1 MADDAG
7 TRRRVGRPT
16 GGLDEVRRSL
26 LTAALNRLLETGDP
40 ARVTVAA
47 VVAEAGCTPP
57 ALYHYWPTRDLL
69 LREASA
75 LGWQQFRDSQA
86 VSVLDLVDPVERI
99 RERGRSYVRFAA
111 SHPSLFRVLFLTPE
125 AMAAD
130 RPAAPEGDALADLV
144 ADVATAMRSGAL
156 RPGDPWVTAVA
167 LWSSVHGV
175 AALKAVTPT
184 FPDDMVCAVAATAQ
198 DAVLAGLAA

>member
-1 MADDAG
+1 MADVTR

-16 GGLDEVRRSL
+16 GAGEDLRRSI
-26 LTAALNRLLETGDP
+26 LTAALNLLVETGDP
-40 ARVTVAA
+40 GAVTVSA

-57 ALYHYWPTRDLL
+57 ALYHYWPTRDRL

-86 VSVLDLVDPVERI
+86 VSVRDLTDPVERI

-111 SHPSLFRVLFLTPE
+111 SHPALFRVLFLTPA
-125 AMAAD
+125 AMD
-130 RPAAPEGDALADLV
+130 THGPRAPEGNALADLV
-144 ADVATAMRSGAL
+144 ADVTAAIQRRAL
-156 RPGDPWVTAVA
+156 RPGDPWVIAVA

-175 AALKAVTPT
+175 AALKAVTPK
-184 FPDDMVCAVAATAQ
+184 FPDDMVDAVAATAQ
-198 DAVLAGLAA
+198 DALLAGLAP